1 MRGREGVKG
10 ARRGASQRAGAIY
23 GCCLALQ
30 VSAHVQALEQKED
43 MLLQANRDLN
53 AQLDRAELE
62 VTRADRQRQ
71 TAMDRCSSLQKQ
83 CQSLQD
89 MTALQISAQA
99 ESKMHVHGVQRAK
112 RSREDKIQAHVPV
125 QGIM

>member
-1 MRGREGVKG
+1 MLV
-10 ARRGASQRAGAIY
+10 
-23 GCCLALQ
+23 Q
-30 VSAHVQALEQKED
+30 VSAHVQALEQRED
-43 MLLQANRDLN
+43 MLSQANRDLN

-71 TAMDRCSSLQKQ
+71 TALDRCFSLQKQ

-89 MTALQISAQA
+89 MTILQAPAQI

-112 RSREDKIQAHVPV
+112 RSRGDRIQAHLPG
-125 QGIM
+125 QGVS

>member
-1 MRGREGVKG
+1 MQGGLSDCSGYQYDFNEC
-10 ARRGASQRAGAIY
+10 AN
-23 GCCLALQ
+23 LQ
-30 VSAHVQALEQKED
+30 VSAHVQALEQSEQ
-43 MLLQANRDLN
+43 MLLQANSDLN

-71 TAMDRCSSLQKQ
+71 TALDRCSSLQKQ
-83 CQSLQD
+83 CHSLQD
-89 MTALQISAQA
+89 MTAMQVPVQV

-112 RSREDKIQAHVPV
+112 RSREDRIQAHVPT

>member
-1 MRGREGVKG
+1 MSG
-10 ARRGASQRAGAIY
+10 ANY
-23 GCCLALQ
+23 GSLLALQ

-43 MLLQANRDLN
+43 VLLQANRDLN

-71 TAMDRCSSLQKQ
+71 TALDRCSSLQKH

-89 MTALQISAQA
+89 MTALQVSAQV

>member
-1 MRGREGVKG
+1 M
-10 ARRGASQRAGAIY
+10 
-23 GCCLALQ
+23 
-30 VSAHVQALEQKED
+30 QALEQKED

-83 CQSLQD
+83 CRSLQD
-89 MTALQISAQA
+89 MTALQMSAQM
-99 ESKMHVHGVQRAK
+99 ESKMHVHGVQRAT
-112 RSREDKIQAHVPV
+112 RSREDKIQAHVPM

>member
-1 MRGREGVKG
+1 MVIT
-10 ARRGASQRAGAIY
+10 AVIW
-23 GCCLALQ
+23 LLQ

-53 AQLDRAELE
+53 LQLDRAELE

-71 TAMDRCSSLQKQ
+71 TALDRCSSLQKQ
-83 CQSLQD
+83 CHSLQD
-89 MTALQISAQA
+89 MSAMQISAQV

-112 RSREDKIQAHVPV
+112 RSREDRIQAHMPV

>member
-1 MRGREGVKG
+1 M
-10 ARRGASQRAGAIY
+10 QF
-23 GCCLALQ
+23 
-30 VSAHVQALEQKED
+30 LEQKED

-71 TAMDRCSSLQKQ
+71 TALDRFSSLQKQ

-89 MTALQISAQA
+89 MTALQVSTQV
-99 ESKMHVHGVQRAK
+99 ESKLHVHGVQRAK
-112 RSREDKIQAHVPV
+112 RSRADRIQAHVLT
-125 QGIM
+125 